1 MEKNELSYP
10 TALVISLAVSL
21 PLAMIPFYLGLMFPL
36 NPLFF
41 VVTFVLSS
49 IGASLGYATKRLRW
63 IWLGAISGAILPV
76 GSVLAFILI
85 TLGTH

>member
-1 MEKNELSYP
+1 MEKKELSYP

-21 PLAMIPFYLGLMFPL
+21 PLATIPFCLGLMFPL
-36 NPLFF
+36 NPLFI

-49 IGASLGYATKRLRW
+49 IGASLGYAAKSRKW
-63 IWLGAISGAILPV
+63 IWVGAISGAILPV

>member
-1 MEKNELSYP
+1 MEKKELSYP
-10 TALVISLAVSL
+10 TVLVISLAVSL
-21 PLAMIPFYLGLMFPL
+21 PLATIPFYLGWMFP
-36 NPLFF
+36 NPLFI

-49 IGASLGYATKRLRW
+49 IGASLGYAAKSRKW
-63 IWLGAISGAILPV
+63 IWVGAISGAILPV

>member
-1 MEKNELSYP
+1 MEKELNYS
-10 TALVISLAVSL
+10 TVLAISLAVSL
-21 PLAMIPFYLGLMFPL
+21 PLATIPYYLGWMFTL
-36 NPLFF
+36 NPLFI

-49 IGASLGYATKRLRW
+49 IGASVGYAAKSRKW
-63 IWLGAISGAILPV
+63 IWVGAIFGAMLQV